1 MWQYLKV
8 PDLNKNWCTEVQYVL
23 LGSWVAK
30 VFMTCLHVVLIHA
43 HWGCSRRNPWENFS
57 RLICPQRP
65 ICWQMLM
72 HVSCLG
78 SWVGDVLDANGSCGC
93 DSGTGFVAMQNLP
106 ESEDDDEE
114 EGDEE
119 IEVQM
124 RRELRCMQLFYDVLC
139 CSTWIGR
146 LHAGLRF
153 MPDHAWYACTLSKG
167 INCHMLPPRWVLWYY
182 WACRVGLLPSGGSFT
197 CHWEEGQF
205 LPGHLI
211 CASHVQPEPYF
222 FFTSE
227 TDHFTCFHFLLWHGG
242 GWSRFRK
249 DAGNETR
256 RGQTYVKMM
265 LKCKVGKHLFVY
277 FRNSEQVEA
286 ETLHPWQ
293 EQAL

>member
-8 PDLNKNWCTEVQYVL
+8 PDLNKNWCT
-23 LGSWVAK
+23 GSSICITWIVSCK
-30 VFMTCLHVVLIHA
+30 SLHDVSSHGLIHA

-119 IEVQM
+119 IKVQM

-211 CASHVQPEPYF
+211 CASHVQPKSSFIFSRAKLIIPHVF
-222 FFTSE
+222 ISF
-227 TDHFTCFHFLLWHGG
+227 CGMGG

-256 RGQTYVKMM
+256 RGQKYVKM
-265 LKCKVGKHLFVY
+265 
-277 FRNSEQVEA
+277 
-286 ETLHPWQ
+286 
-293 EQAL
+293 